1 MRPTLARTLVPALLL
16 GALPLSSG
24 CVALLGLGAGVVV
37 SQEVLANQTYVAHL
51 DTDADTAWTI
61 AKSSLAHQADGPI
74 DIDEDL
80 RVARGEV
87 DDAKVTVSVE
97 VFDLDRSVLKV
108 SARKYGVVNGE
119 VAQMVMERIVRRL
132 EEHSAKQA

>member
-1 MRPTLARTLVPALLL
+1 MRFTLARILI
-16 GALPLSSG
+16 ALPLLAALPLLSG

-51 DTDADTAWTI
+51 DTDAETAWTV

-80 RVARGEV
+80 RVAKGEV
-87 DDAKVTVSVE
+87 DDARVTVSVE

-108 SARKYGVVNGE
+108 SAKKYGIVNGE
-119 VAQMVMERIVRRL
+119 IAQMVMERIVRRL
-132 EEHSAKQA
+132 EESASASQ